1 MDPTSPV
8 PAVPACACAP
18 DHASDRHASIQI
30 DDDTEALLRLV
41 LAGGPAAPRRRLL
54 DTHGCAAA
62 ALATGARNW
71 RSHGLDDAQVAAAR
85 APDAE
90 VLARC
95 QAWLRA
101 PRHRLLGW
109 HDPDYPPLLRRIA
122 APPLALFVAGDPCAL
137 WHPGVAVV
145 GSRVATAAGREQAHA
160 LAYALAASGLC
171 VGSGLAAG
179 IDTAAH
185 LGALDA
191 GGLTVAVLGTGP
203 DVPFP
208 QGNAALLERVVA
220 TGAVVSEL
228 PPGAPPRRE
237 QFPARNRIL
246 AGLTLGTVVVE
257 AAKRSGALITARQAA
272 DAGREVFALPGSVHN
287 PLARGCHLLIRDG
300 ASLVERADEVV
311 AALAPLAA
319 ELADALRGRLALPA
333 GIPTTVAGPSAAP
346 APGPDPAHHRLWE
359 ALGHDPTPME
369 LLVSR
374 TGLTTP
380 ELSSMLLVMELEG
393 RVVSEH
399 GRYSRSASTR
409 GAAGGN
415 GGNRKSS

>member
-1 MDPTSPV
+1 MDPTLPSANV
-8 PAVPACACAP
+8 LAP
-18 DHASDRHASIQI
+18 DCVPHRRPSSPP
-30 DDDTEALLRLV
+30 DDDDEALLRLV
-41 LAGGPAAPRRRLL
+41 LAGGPVAARRRLL
-54 DTHGCAAA
+54 DTHGTASA
-62 ALATGARNW
+62 ALAAGTRNW
-71 RSHGLDDAQVAAAR
+71 RSHGLDDVQAAAVR
-85 APDAE
+85 DPDAG

-95 QAWLRA
+95 RAWLDA
-101 PRHRLLGW
+101 SPRHRLLGW
-109 HDPDYPPLLRRIA
+109 RDPDYPPLLRRIA
-122 APPLALFVAGDPCAL
+122 SPPLALFVAGDPCAL

-145 GSRVATAAGREQAHA
+145 GSRVATAGGREQAHA
-160 LAYALAASGLC
+160 LAHALAASGLC

-185 LGALDA
+185 HGALDA

-208 QGNAALLERVVA
+208 RGNTALLERVA
-220 TGAVVSEL
+220 AAGAVVSEL
-228 PPGAPPRRE
+228 PPGSQPRRE
-237 QFPARNRIL
+237 QFPSRNRIL

-257 AAKRSGALITARQAA
+257 AARRSGALITARQAA

-287 PLARGCHLLIRDG
+287 PMARGCHQLIRDG
-300 ASLVERADEVV
+300 ATLVEQADEVV

-319 ELADALRGRLALPA
+319 ELAEALRGRLALPA
-333 GIPTTVAGPSAAP
+333 GPPEPVAAASAGTGA
-346 APGPDPAHHRLWE
+346 GQDPAHQRLWE

-374 TGLTTP
+374 TGLTAP

-399 GRYSRSASTR
+399 GRYSRSASAR